1 VQANKDILRAA
12 AQMARW
18 YAKTPSEML
27 CRAVALWRIDAAATA
42 ALLSTR
48 QEEWRDTDYA
58 DESTARHIYW

>member
-42 ALLSTR
+42 ALLST
-48 QEEWRDTDYA
+48 EDTDYA